1 MACQVIW
8 SPASR
13 DDLHDLVRTI
23 AADSPERAE
32 NFAYRLMQQ
41 MDKLQDFPEIGR
53 QVPEQRNPNIREII
67 VPPYRVIYRV
77 RQQEKVVEIVRV
89 WHSARGEPKLRS
101 K

>member
-1 MACQVIW
+1 MACQIIW
-8 SPASR
+8 SPVSR

-32 NFAYRLMQQ
+32 SFAYRLMQQ
-41 MDKLQDFPEIGR
+41 MDKLQNFPEIGR
-53 QVPEQRNPNIREII
+53 QVPEQRNPNIREIV

-89 WHSARGEPKLRS
+89 WHSARGEPKL
-101 K
+101 KPK